1 MSYNDIFNRPYFVVP
16 PECAQVQLLFDRV
29 GNRVS
34 AAAWT
39 GEDPSTG
46 ELSFSLAVYFGTLVL
61 HPDNPSV
68 TEMAVRRALGFPA
81 DSTLRLD

>member
-39 GEDPSTG
+39 G
-46 ELSFSLAVYFGTLVL
+46 
-61 HPDNPSV
+61 
-68 TEMAVRRALGFPA
+68 
-81 DSTLRLD
+81 